1 MEIAPGVHRIESDLG
16 VRFMCQYLL
25 VGSER
30 SLLVDTGIAAT
41 PADVLGP
48 YLQAAGV
55 EPDLVLVTHAD
66 VDHSGGNRA
75 IRERCPR
82 ALLLCHAADRR
93 WIESNEALVR
103 ENYRWHEP
111 YGFPPMSEEV
121 QEAMRA
127 DAGGD
132 APVDVTLAGGE
143 TVRLAADWRVEIL
156 HLPGH
161 TLGHLGVWDP
171 RSRSAVIVDAVLSD
185 GIYDRAG
192 TKLIPP
198 RYYDLEAVRATIR
211 RLRALEPE
219 LLLTAHYPVLE
230 REEAQRWL
238 EHSLRFV
245 DDVEQIVHKGISAG
259 TTDLWELTRLVHDGL
274 GPFPEFPN
282 ELGATVRA
290 AAFGYTSSY
299 TVTTSV

>member
-1 MEIAPGVHRIESDLG
+1 MEVAPGIHRIESDLG

-25 VGSER
+25 AGSER

-41 PADVLGP
+41 PADVLEP
-48 YLQAAGV
+48 YLDEVGV
-55 EPDLVLVTHAD
+55 EPDLVLITHAD
-66 VDHSGGNRA
+66 VDHSGGDRA
-75 IRERCPR
+75 IRERYPR
-82 ALLLCHAADRR
+82 ALLLCHARDRR

-111 YGFPPMSEEV
+111 YGFPPMPEEV
-121 QEAMRA
+121 QEAMRV

-132 APVDVTLAGGE
+132 APVDLTVGGGE
-143 TVRLAADWRVEIL
+143 TVRLAPDWRVEIL

-171 RSRSAVIVDAVLSD
+171 RSRAAVIVDAVLYD

-192 TKLIPP
+192 NKLIPP

-211 RLRALEPE
+211 RVRALEPE
-219 LLLTAHYPVLE
+219 LLLTAHYPLLG
-230 REEAQRWL
+230 REEAKRWL
-238 EHSLRFV
+238 EHGLAFV
-245 DDVEQIVHKGISAG
+245 DDVEEIVRAEVSGG
-259 TTDLWELTRLVHDGL
+259 TTDLWELTRLVHDRL
-274 GPFPEFPN
+274 GPFPDFPN

-290 AAFGYTSSY
+290 ATAGYTSS
-299 TVTTSV
+299 